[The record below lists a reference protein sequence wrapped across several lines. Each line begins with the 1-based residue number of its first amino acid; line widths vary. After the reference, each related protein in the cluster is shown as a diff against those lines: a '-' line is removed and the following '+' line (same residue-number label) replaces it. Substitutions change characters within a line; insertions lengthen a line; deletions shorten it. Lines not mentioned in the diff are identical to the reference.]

1 MFYYLA
7 RRLANYVLLLF
18 VAVSLAYIIA
28 STSMNPRTAYD
39 ITNPTLDWAAI
50 ERTLVS
56 YNISDTVP
64 LTQRYWNWLTSI
76 FTEWDWG
83 RGPKGAYVN
92 EEIARRMWVSVRLII
107 IGSFMGMF
115 GGVAIGAWTA
125 TKQYTWI
132 DRTITLVALVLLS
145 TPVVVMANLL
155 QIGATQFNLVTGTNF
170 FEFIGETGQIGAYP
184 GAWIVDRAQHLLLPT
199 ISMSL
204 GGMASYSRYQRNLML
219 DTLGADYVRTARA
232 KGLRKS
238 QAVIRHALRTSLVP
252 MATFFA
258 FAIAGLFLGATV
270 TETVYGWHGLGKYS
284 VNSISGQDINAT
296 AAVVAF
302 SGVSTL
308 TGALLSDILIV
319 VVDPR
324 VRVS

>member
-7 RRLANYVLLLF
+7 RRLANYLLLLF
-18 VAVSLAYIIA
+18 VAVSFAYLLA
-28 STSMNPRTAYD
+28 SFSMNPKHAYD
-39 ITNPTLDWAAI
+39 ITNPSLDWAAI
-50 ERTLVS
+50 ERTLIS
-56 YNISDTVP
+56 YNISDTIP
-64 LTQRYWNWLTSI
+64 ITERYINWLTSI

-83 RGPKGAYVN
+83 RGPTGSFVN
-92 EEIARRMWVSVRLII
+92 AEVSRRMWVSVRLIV
-107 IGSFMGMF
+107 IGSFVGMI
-115 GGVAIGAWTA
+115 GGVTVGAWTA
-125 TKQYTWI
+125 TKQHTWI
-132 DRTITLVALVLLS
+132 DRTVTIVALILLS
-145 TPVVVMANLL
+145 TPVVVTATLL
-155 QIGATQFNLVTGTNF
+155 QIGATQFNLATGTNF
-170 FEFIGETGQIGAYP
+170 FEYIGETGQIGNYP

-199 ISMSL
+199 LAMSL
-204 GGMASYSRYQRNLML
+204 TGIASYSRYQRNLML

-238 QAVIRHALRTSLVP
+238 KAVTRHALRTSMVP

-258 FAIAGLFLGATV
+258 FAVAGLFLGATI
-270 TETVYGWHGLGKYS
+270 TETVYGWHGLGRYS
-284 VNSISGQDINAT
+284 VSSIIGQDINAT

>member
-18 VAVSLAYIIA
+18 VAVSLAYLIA
-28 STSMNPRTAYD
+28 SISMNPRNAYD

-56 YNISDTVP
+56 YNLSDTVP
-64 LTQRYWNWLTSI
+64 LTQRYTTWLTRI

-83 RGPKGAYVN
+83 RGPKGTFVN
-92 EEIARRMWVSVRLII
+92 EEIGRRMWVSVRLII
-107 IGSFMGMF
+107 IGAFTGMF
-115 GGVAIGAWTA
+115 GGVAVGAWTA

-132 DRTITLVALVLLS
+132 DRTITLVALIVLS
-145 TPVVVMANLL
+145 TPVVVTATLL
-155 QIGATQFNLVTGTNF
+155 QIGATQFNLATGTNF
-170 FEFIGETGQIGAYP
+170 FEFIGETGQVGNYP
-184 GAWIVDRAQHLLLPT
+184 GAWLVDRAQHLLLPT
-199 ISMSL
+199 LAMSMS
-204 GGMASYSRYQRNLML
+204 GIASYSRYQRNLML

-238 QAVIRHALRTSLVP
+238 KAVVRHALRTSMVP

-258 FAIAGLFLGATV
+258 FAIAGLFLGATI
-270 TETVYGWHGLGKYS
+270 TEKVYGWHGLGKYS
-284 VNSISGQDINAT
+284 VDSISGQDINAT

-308 TGALLSDILIV
+308 SGALLSDILIV